1 MSQGTEAGSQAG
13 RLVWDDELWDQVW
26 ERTLG
31 PIERHSIAMHVVRR
45 RLPEDLFESR
55 ICAELAR
62 RWRRTSR
69 NLALLYAIWTLFW
82 GMLAVHDATSDG
94 ALESLLTPTNAAVG
108 MLAIGVCLAFRAYV
122 RPVADLPL

>member
-1 MSQGTEAGSQAG
+1 MSQGTGPGTEAE
-13 RLVWDDELWDQVW
+13 RLVWDDELWDRVW

-31 PIERHSIAMHVVRR
+31 PVERHSIAMHVVRR

-69 NLALLYAIWTLFW
+69 NLALLYATWTLFW
-82 GMLAVHDATSDG
+82 GMLAVHDAVSDG
-94 ALESLLTPTNAAVG
+94 GLQSLLTPANTVVG
-108 MLAIGVCLAFRAYV
+108 LLAIGACLAFRAYV